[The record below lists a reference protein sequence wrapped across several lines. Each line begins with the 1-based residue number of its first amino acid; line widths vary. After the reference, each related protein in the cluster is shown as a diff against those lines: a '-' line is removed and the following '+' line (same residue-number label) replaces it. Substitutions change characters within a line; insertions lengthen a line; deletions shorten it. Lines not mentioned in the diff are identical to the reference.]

1 MSKDLEKAID
11 ISNTIT
17 DWILI
22 GIWILQQVSQK
33 RRSHMIADILIQRK
47 RTDDLLAKLR

>member
-33 RRSHMIADILIQRK
+33 SREEVIADILIQRK